1 MHLIFPI
8 TAKFSAA
15 IRQKSVFTRKT
26 PGPEDIYHRDAVQR
40 GMFCMNN
47 PAHIELTKTVLV
59 VNE

>member
-1 MHLIFPI
+1 MHLIFPV

-15 IRQKSVFTRKT
+15 IRQKKVFTRKKT
-26 PGPEDIYHRDAVQR
+26 CREDIYPTDAVQR

-47 PAHIELTKTVLV
+47 PAHRELTKAVLV